1 MHRDLA
7 CRNVLVGT
15 DKLLK
20 ISDLGLAR
28 QLNDNL
34 VYCSSVGGKLPLR
47 WMAPEAIK
55 TRTFDVYTDMYEM
68 IQHRLYICYIMCCHF
83 RWSYGVTLWELCT
96 LGMYN

>member
-1 MHRDLA
+1 M
-7 CRNVLVGT
+7 VGT

-34 VYCSSVGGKLPLR
+34 VYCSSAEGKLPLR

-55 TRTFDVYTDMYEM
+55 TRTFNVYTDMYEM
-68 IQHRLYICYIMCCHF
+68 IHHNYSLFIIIVCRYF
-83 RWSYGVTLWELCT
+83 RWSYGVTLWEICT
-96 LGMYN
+96 LGM